1 MKIGIVTVYC
11 SENSGSFL
19 QAYALSQALKKQG
32 HEVVFVH
39 HSFPDH
45 AASYKN
51 YLIILA
57 KTALKGMFTGL
68 KRLKDRRAA
77 FKQAI
82 AEHLRTAKEYDDVD
96 CFVLGSDVI
105 WDLKKPFFSN
115 HRKLFW
121 GTQFEGKKVIS
132 YAASVGFA
140 KEEDLDDDFVRT
152 ALDNMAYIAVRDIF
166 TKNLLQPYT
175 SKAMEIVCDPTY
187 LLNREDF
194 EAIAKPVDLEKFIF
208 IYCYGK
214 LLPAEKS
221 EIQEFA
227 RKKGLKT
234 VTYGNLNE
242 WCDISLPYDPV
253 QFLSLYAKADYIIT
267 NTFHGTVFATIYEK
281 QFAVLKNDKPKVV
294 DVLQMCSLSDKMTNV
309 PEDIGTILESKFD
322 YDTVRQKILSKR
334 EKGLQYLKSAIEG

>member
-1 MKIGIVTVYC
+1 MKIEIVTVYC

-19 QAYALSQALKKQG
+19 QAYALSRTLKKQG
-32 HEVVFVH
+32 HEVVFIH

-45 AASYKN
+45 AASYRN
-51 YLIILA
+51 YLILLT
-57 KTALKGMFTGL
+57 KTALKGMFAGV
-68 KRLKDRRAA
+68 KRLRDRRVA
-77 FKQAI
+77 FKQAF
-82 AEHLRTAKEYDDVD
+82 AEHLQTVKAYDDVD

-105 WDLKKPFFSN
+105 WDLKKPFFSK
-115 HRKLFW
+115 HRDLFW

-140 KEEDLDDDFVRT
+140 TEEDLDDEFARA
-152 ALDNMAYIAVRDIF
+152 ALDKMAHIAVRDEF
-166 TKNLLQPYT
+166 TRNLLQPYT
-175 SKAMEIVCDPTY
+175 SKELEIVCDPTY

-194 EAIAKPVDLEKFIF
+194 DAIAKPIDLEKFIF

-214 LLPAEKS
+214 LSSAEKL
-221 EIQEFA
+221 EILEFA

-281 QFAVLKNDKPKVV
+281 RFAVLRNDKPKV
-294 DVLQMCSLSDKMTNV
+294 LNALKLCKLSDKMASK
-309 PEDIGTILESKFD
+309 PEDVPQILESDFE
-322 YDTVRQKILSKR
+322 YTEIRNVLSAER
-334 EKGLQYLKSAIEG
+334 ENGMRYLEKAIGE